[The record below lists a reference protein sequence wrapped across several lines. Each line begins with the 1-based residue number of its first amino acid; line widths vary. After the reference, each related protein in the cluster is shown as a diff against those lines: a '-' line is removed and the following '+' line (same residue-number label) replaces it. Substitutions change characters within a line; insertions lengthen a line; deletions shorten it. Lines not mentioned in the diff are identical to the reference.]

1 MTTVSAPAANAAEP
15 ATTRA
20 TRTPSGSPDYNAF
33 LQLLIAQL
41 RNQDPLNPMD
51 STEYVA
57 QLAAL
62 SNVEQAMAHNAK
74 LDRLLVESSLS
85 QADAVIGRQVTSAD
99 GTISGRVASV
109 RLGADGPVA
118 RLQDGRELPLGAGV
132 VVGAR

>member
-1 MTTVSAPAANAAEP
+1 MTTVSGLTAGAAAGSAPR
-15 ATTRA
+15 TT
-20 TRTPSGSPDYNAF
+20 GSAGTLDYNAF

-62 SNVEQAMAHNAK
+62 SNVEQAMVHNTK

-85 QADAVIGRQVTSAD
+85 QADAVIGRQIASAD
-99 GTISGRVASV
+99 GTVSGRVASV

-118 RLQDGRELPLGAGV
+118 QLQDGRELPLGAGV

>member
-1 MTTVSAPAANAAEP
+1 MTTAQAPALGAAER
-15 ATTRA
+15 ATSRA
-20 TRTPSGSPDYNAF
+20 TRTTSGSLDYDAF

-62 SNVEQAMAHNAK
+62 SNVEQAMAHNTK

-99 GTISGRVASV
+99 GSVSGRVASV

-118 RLQDGRELPLGAGV
+118 QLQDGRELALGAGV